1 MTIKDNVN
9 EVRENM
15 AKAALRAGR
24 NPEDITLCAVSK
36 YIEVPKIKEAL
47 EAGVTVL
54 GENKVQELVDKLP
67 QFSEDVNFHMIGQ
80 LQTNKVKYIIDK
92 VKLIHSL
99 DRKSLLKTLDKEAKK
114 KNIISDT
121 LIQVNL
127 TSDPNRGGVSIEE
140 LPEFIEEVGKYSS
153 VRVRGLM
160 CVAQNV
166 DDENI
171 IREDF
176 RRMRLEFE
184 RLKLYNISNVS
195 GEILSMGMSH
205 DYEIAI
211 EEGATLVRVGT
222 RIFGKR

>member
-1 MTIKDNVN
+1 
-9 EVRENM
+9 M

-47 EAGVTVL
+47 EAGVTIL

-140 LPEFIEEVGKYSS
+140 LPEFVEEVGKYSS

>member
-140 LPEFIEEVGKYSS
+140 LPEFVEEVGKFSS

-184 RLKLYNISNVS
+184 RLKLYNICNVS

>member
-67 QFSEDVNFHMIGQ
+67 QFSDDVNFHMIGQ

-140 LPEFIEEVGKYSS
+140 LPEFVEEVGKYSS

-184 RLKLYNISNVS
+184 RLKLYNICNVS

>member
-24 NPEDITLCAVSK
+24 NPADITLCAVSK

-47 EAGVTVL
+47 EAGVTIL

-140 LPEFIEEVGKYSS
+140 LPEFVEEVGKYSS

>member
-99 DRKSLLKTLDKEAKK
+99 DRKSLIKTLDKEAKK

-140 LPEFIEEVGKYSS
+140 LPEFVEEVGKYSS

>member
-140 LPEFIEEVGKYSS
+140 LPEFVEEVGKYSS

-184 RLKLYNISNVS
+184 RLKVYNISNVS

>member
-24 NPEDITLCAVSK
+24 NHEDITLCAVSK

-140 LPEFIEEVGKYSS
+140 LPEFVEEVGKYSS

-184 RLKLYNISNVS
+184 RLKLYNICNVS

>member
-47 EAGVTVL
+47 EAGVTIL

-99 DRKSLLKTLDKEAKK
+99 DRKNLLKTLDKEAKK

-140 LPEFIEEVGKYSS
+140 LPEFVEEVGKYSS

>member
-47 EAGVTVL
+47 EVGVTIL

-140 LPEFIEEVGKYSS
+140 LPEFVEEVGKYSS

>member
-9 EVRENM
+9 EVRENI
-15 AKAALRAGR
+15 AKAALRVGR

-36 YIEVPKIKEAL
+36 YIDVPRIKEAL

-99 DRKSLLKTLDKEAKK
+99 DRMSLLKTLDKEAKK

-127 TSDPNRGGVSIEE
+127 TSDPNRGGVSVEE
-140 LPEFIEEVGKYSS
+140 LPKFVEEVGKYSS
-153 VRVRGLM
+153 IRVRGLM

-166 DDENI
+166 DDEKI

-176 RRMRLEFE
+176 KRMRLEFE
-184 RLKLYNISNVS
+184 RLKLYYIYNVS
-195 GEILSMGMSH
+195 DEILSMGMSH
-205 DYEIAI
+205 DYEIAV

>member
-47 EAGVTVL
+47 EAGVTIL

-67 QFSEDVNFHMIGQ
+67 QFSEDINFHMIGQ

-140 LPEFIEEVGKYSS
+140 LPEFVEEVGKYSS

>member
-15 AKAALRAGR
+15 AKAALRVGR

-47 EAGVTVL
+47 EAGVTIL

-140 LPEFIEEVGKYSS
+140 LPEFVEEVGKYSS

>member
-67 QFSEDVNFHMIGQ
+67 QFSKDVNFHMIGQ

-140 LPEFIEEVGKYSS
+140 LPEFVEEVGKYSS

>member
-47 EAGVTVL
+47 EAGVTIL

-140 LPEFIEEVGKYSS
+140 LPEFVEEVGKYSS

-205 DYEIAI
+205 DYKIAI

>member
-140 LPEFIEEVGKYSS
+140 LPEFVEEVGKYSS

>member
-1 MTIKDNVN
+1 MKIKDNVN
-9 EVRENM
+9 EVRENI
-15 AKAALRAGR
+15 AKAALRVGR
-24 NPEDITLCAVSK
+24 NPEDVTLCAVSK
-36 YIEVPKIKEAL
+36 YIDVPRIKEAL

-99 DRKSLLKTLDKEAKK
+99 DRMSLLKTLDKEAKK

-127 TSDPNRGGVSIEE
+127 TSDPNRGGVSVEE
-140 LPEFIEEVGKYSS
+140 LPKFVEEVGKYSS
-153 VRVRGLM
+153 IRVRGLM

-166 DDENI
+166 DDEKI

-176 RRMRLEFE
+176 KRMRLEFE
-184 RLKLYNISNVS
+184 RLKLYNIYNVS

-205 DYEIAI
+205 DYEIAV

-222 RIFGKR
+222 RIVGKR

>member
-9 EVRENM
+9 DVRENM

-47 EAGVTVL
+47 EAGVTIL

-140 LPEFIEEVGKYSS
+140 LPEFVEEVGKYSS

>member
-140 LPEFIEEVGKYSS
+140 LPEFVEEVGKYSS

-195 GEILSMGMSH
+195 GEILSMGMSN

>member
-140 LPEFIEEVGKYSS
+140 LPEFVEEVGKYSS

-184 RLKLYNISNVS
+184 RLKLYNINNVS

>member
-92 VKLIHSL
+92 VKLIDSL

-140 LPEFIEEVGKYSS
+140 LPEFVEEVGKYSS

>member
-140 LPEFIEEVGKYSS
+140 LPEFVEEVGKYSS
-153 VRVRGLM
+153 VRVKGLM

-184 RLKLYNISNVS
+184 RLKLYNICNVS

>member
-9 EVRENM
+9 EVRENI
-15 AKAALRAGR
+15 AKAALRVGR

-36 YIEVPKIKEAL
+36 YIDVPRIKEAL

-92 VKLIHSL
+92 VRLIHSL
-99 DRKSLLKTLDKEAKK
+99 DRMSLLKTLDKEAKK

-127 TSDPNRGGVSIEE
+127 TSDPNRGGVSVEE
-140 LPEFIEEVGKYSS
+140 LPKFVEEVGKYSS
-153 VRVRGLM
+153 IRVRGLM

-166 DDENI
+166 DDEKI

-176 RRMRLEFE
+176 KRMRLEFE
-184 RLKLYNISNVS
+184 RLKLYNIYNVS

-205 DYEIAI
+205 DYEIAV
-211 EEGATLVRVGT
+211 EEGAKLVRVGT

>member
-67 QFSEDVNFHMIGQ
+67 QFSEDVDFHMIGQ

-127 TSDPNRGGVSIEE
+127 TSDTTRGGVSIEE
-140 LPEFIEEVGKYSS
+140 LPEFVEEVGKYSS

-184 RLKLYNISNVS
+184 RLKLYNICNVS

>member
-140 LPEFIEEVGKYSS
+140 LPEFVEEVEKYSS

>member
-47 EAGVTVL
+47 DAGVTVL

-140 LPEFIEEVGKYSS
+140 LPEFVEEVGKYSS

>member
-1 MTIKDNVN
+1 MTIEDNIN
-9 EVRENM
+9 EVREHI
-15 AKAALRAGR
+15 ARAALRAGR
-24 NPEDITLCAVSK
+24 NPEDVTLCAVSK
-36 YIEVPKIKEAL
+36 FIEVSKIKEAI
-47 EAGVTVL
+47 EAGITVF

-99 DRKSLLKTLDKEAKK
+99 DRMSLLKTLDKEAKK
-114 KNIISDT
+114 KNIISDA

-140 LPEFIEEVGKYSS
+140 LPEFVEEVGKYSS

-166 DDENI
+166 DDEKI

-176 RRMRLEFE
+176 KRMRLEFE
-184 RLKLYNISNVS
+184 RLKLYNICNVS

-205 DYEIAI
+205 DYEIAV

>member
-140 LPEFIEEVGKYSS
+140 LPEFVEEVGKYSS

-176 RRMRLEFE
+176 RRMRLEYE
-184 RLKLYNISNVS
+184 RLKLYNICNVS

>member
-15 AKAALRAGR
+15 AKAALRVGR

-140 LPEFIEEVGKYSS
+140 LPEFVEEVGKYSS

-184 RLKLYNISNVS
+184 RLKLYNICNVS

>member
-47 EAGVTVL
+47 EAGVTIL

-140 LPEFIEEVGKYSS
+140 LPEFVEEVGKYSS

>member
-67 QFSEDVNFHMIGQ
+67 QFSEDVNYHMIGQ

-140 LPEFIEEVGKYSS
+140 LPEFVEEVGKYSS

>member
-140 LPEFIEEVGKYSS
+140 LPEFVEEVGKYSS

-195 GEILSMGMSH
+195 GEILSMGMSR

>member
-9 EVRENM
+9 EVRENI

-67 QFSEDVNFHMIGQ
+67 QFSDDVNFHMIGQ

-140 LPEFIEEVGKYSS
+140 LPEFVEEVGKYSS

-184 RLKLYNISNVS
+184 RLKLYNICNVS

>member
-67 QFSEDVNFHMIGQ
+67 QFSKDVNFHMIGQ

-140 LPEFIEEVGKYSS
+140 LPEFVEEVGKYSS
-153 VRVRGLM
+153 VRVKGLM

>member
-9 EVRENM
+9 EVRESI
-15 AKAALRAGR
+15 AKAALRVGR
-24 NPEDITLCAVSK
+24 NPEDVTLCAVSK
-36 YIEVPKIKEAL
+36 YIDVPRIKEAL

-99 DRKSLLKTLDKEAKK
+99 DRMSLLKTLDKEAKK

-127 TSDPNRGGVSIEE
+127 TSDPNRGGVSVEE
-140 LPEFIEEVGKYSS
+140 LPKFVEEVGKYSS
-153 VRVRGLM
+153 IRVRGLM

-166 DDENI
+166 DDEKI

-176 RRMRLEFE
+176 KRMRLEFE
-184 RLKLYNISNVS
+184 RLKLYNICNVS

-205 DYEIAI
+205 DYEIAV

>member
-140 LPEFIEEVGKYSS
+140 LPEVVEEVGKYSS

>member
-9 EVRENM
+9 KVRENM

-140 LPEFIEEVGKYSS
+140 LPEFVEEVGKYSS

>member
-47 EAGVTVL
+47 EAGVTFL

-140 LPEFIEEVGKYSS
+140 LPEFVEEVGKYSS

>member
-127 TSDPNRGGVSIEE
+127 TSDSNRGGVSIEE
-140 LPEFIEEVGKYSS
+140 LPEFVEEVGKYSS

-184 RLKLYNISNVS
+184 RLKVYNISNVS